1 MNDIIYFL
9 AKQWVEVFI
18 KKPLSTSILSI
29 LMAAIGTGI
38 SIYAIELDQKKQESK
53 RLENNNYQLQLT
65 QLNDTEKNIKQLLE
79 FVKSQQASL
88 RETEDSISKLR
99 SEREKLQPL
108 VELDKSAIEAIF
120 RAQEERVSASVWRE
134 RIIGFVIGI
143 VASLIASF
151 IWYIATIFINKS
163 KIKD

>member
-29 LMAAIGTGI
+29 LIAAIGTGI

-108 VELDKSAIEAIF
+108 VELDKSTIEAIF

>member
-1 MNDIIYFL
+1 MNDIVYFL

-18 KKPLSTSILSI
+18 KKPLSTSILSMLI
-29 LMAAIGTGI
+29 AAIGAGI

-53 RLENNNYQLQLT
+53 RLESNNYQLQLT

-108 VELDKSAIEAIF
+108 VELDKSTIEAIF

>member
-1 MNDIIYFL
+1 MNNIIYFL
-9 AKQWVEVFI
+9 AKRWVEVFI

-29 LMAAIGTGI
+29 LMTAIGTGI

-108 VELDKSAIEAIF
+108 VELDKSTIEAIF